1 MRKKIKKCF
10 IKPLFALCSLTAAVL
25 FAGVLYLQSYLP
37 ANYYVYEGSSL
48 SVQGPVP
55 LSCEKSALAA
65 PVENTLGAQSYTVNL
80 KAFGVIP
87 VKSAAVQ
94 VINNRKVK
102 VLGTGFGIKIYTAGV
117 MVVKLDTV
125 DTERG
130 QVDVAGRA
138 GVYAEAVG
146 GIDLDVCAAADRQLA
161 AGHGN
166 LHSLLVAA
174 HILNP
179 RVVGFDVL
187 EISPECVCV
196 IVYFFASRDG

>member
-102 VLGTGFGIKIYTAGV
+102 VRYGRYRT
-117 MVVKLDTV
+117 
-125 DTERG
+125 R
-130 QVDVAGRA
+130 AGRCCRA
-138 GVYAEAVG
+138 CRRKIG
-146 GIDLDVCAAADRQLA
+146 GC
-161 AGHGN
+161 
-166 LHSLLVAA
+166 
-174 HILNP
+174 
-179 RVVGFDVL
+179 
-187 EISPECVCV
+187 
-196 IVYFFASRDG
+196 YFKN

>member
-80 KAFGVIP
+80 KAFGGFYNNFIYNN
-87 VKSAAVQ
+87 AVFLG
-94 VINNRKVK
+94 NR
-102 VLGTGFGIKIYTAGV
+102 TFNATRFFGA
-117 MVVKLDTV
+117 KL
-125 DTERG
+125 
-130 QVDVAGRA
+130 
-138 GVYAEAVG
+138 
-146 GIDLDVCAAADRQLA
+146 
-161 AGHGN
+161 
-166 LHSLLVAA
+166 LLF
-174 HILNP
+174 N
-179 RVVGFDVL
+179 G
-187 EISPECVCV
+187 
-196 IVYFFASRDG
+196 